1 MDVDA
6 LGSVGGIGARPV
18 LRTALQNACRARRK
32 ARHRCCPRAT
42 TTYDGTPAPL
52 ACGPW
57 PSSRCPKPHS
67 VCALNTCVGVLRGF
81 LPRGLC
87 DTGPQVVRDH
97 RLGASS
103 GQVSHNPK
111 QKRAAV
117 PALRKLAPGR
127 KPPMIFIATAP
138 CNRSTH
144 IFHTTVGLQR
154 FLGACHGIKAIAPG
168 STPTHQGSCCQ
179 PQTKTRL
186 LPAASST
193 PSSPPRHRIQTNQSL
208 PH

>member
-1 MDVDA
+1 MEQA
-6 LGSVGGIGARPV
+6 V
-18 LRTALQNACRARRK
+18 LDHSTAAISL
-32 ARHRCCPRAT
+32 
-42 TTYDGTPAPL
+42 
-52 ACGPW
+52 
-57 PSSRCPKPHS
+57 
-67 VCALNTCVGVLRGF
+67 
-81 LPRGLC
+81 
-87 DTGPQVVRDH
+87 
-97 RLGASS
+97 
-103 GQVSHNPK
+103 
-111 QKRAAV
+111 KRAAV

-186 LPAASST
+186 LPPPPTARHQARHGIVFRPINLCPIDWCRRRETERARVRCRPPSLRVCSGDQSPVAACPVGT
-193 PSSPPRHRIQTNQSL
+193 HGGCDAEGP
-208 PH
+208 